1 MGLYV
6 VGGVGLLEGYN
17 VVGRRVGKIVGSLVG
32 RRVGKRVGGIGALDG
47 LATVGCG
54 ALVGL

>member
-1 MGLYV
+1 M
-6 VGGVGLLEGYN
+6 GLLEGYN

-47 LATVGCG
+47 LAIVGCG